1 VAIGE
6 DHRHCKICG
15 KVCAPAQET
24 CSKAH
29 RLQLEERQR
38 SRQNS
43 VRLMY
48 LLIAVVVIV
57 FVVGYFR

>member
-1 VAIGE
+1 MGFGE
-6 DHRHCKICG
+6 DHHHCKVCG
-15 KVCAPAQET
+15 KVCAPDQET

-57 FVVGYFR
+57 FVVGYIR